1 MGGVDG
7 TTLRR
12 GEASPEPLGGRVL
25 KGRYRLVRKLAT
37 GHTGAI
43 YLAREIGTENRLAVK
58 VLHVKYAK
66 DDKGAQGFRR
76 LMLALAALS
85 KRHRHLVRVYECDWA
100 EDGRLFIAMEYL
112 EGRPLSDLLRQAGGL
127 EITRALH
134 LALQMAE
141 GVSAAHGVGI
151 VHADIQPQN
160 FLVLGKEET
169 VKLIGF
175 EWARLKS
182 VGPMDPL
189 LDTRGIPRAP
199 EYLAPEQI
207 EEGKISPQTDIYALG
222 VVLYQML
229 TGVVPFRA
237 ATPEGVLAMH
247 LHTAPTPLKALRP
260 EIPVMVEANVL
271 QALAKDPKWRGNT
284 VTEVVSEFPHE
295 LAVERARGK
304 AGPIRG
310 LRTALQTGK
319 DKARRIAT
327 NYGTA
332 SWGWKLAVITGLLIL
347 LALPLWWMAS
357 ARQAAEVSSAQ
368 SPHQSLEAAPRSEPA
383 SASEPIWKANA
394 VPLLPSQDSQGRT
407 SPEPSPPE
415 SAAQGGGKPAER
427 ESTPAPKHGMA
438 ESPSSARILATP
450 GREAPD
456 TQAPNTKAD
465 THGGPPDPTEVI
477 DWLLKHRET
486 VRQ

>member
-1 MGGVDG
+1 MGGVG
-7 TTLRR
+7 ETTLKR

-37 GHTGAI
+37 GHLGVV
-43 YLAREIGTENRLAVK
+43 YLAREIGTEARVAVK
-58 VLHVKYAK
+58 VLHAKYAQ
-66 DDKGAQGFRR
+66 DDKGVKGFRR

-85 KRHRHLVRVYECDWA
+85 KRQRHLVRVYECDRA

-112 EGRPLSDLLRQAGGL
+112 ECRPLGDLLRQGGPL

-141 GVSAAHGVGI
+141 GLSAVHGVGI
-151 VHADIQPQN
+151 VHTDVHPQN
-160 FLVLGKEET
+160 FLVLGEEET

-175 EWARLKS
+175 ERARLKS

-189 LDTRGIPRAP
+189 LDTQGLPRAP

-237 ATPEGVLAMH
+237 ATPEAVRALH
-247 LHTAPTPLKALRP
+247 RHTAPTPLKALRP

-271 QALAKDPKWRGNT
+271 QALEKDPKWRGNT
-284 VTEVVSEFPHE
+284 VKDVVSEFPHE

-304 AGPIRG
+304 GGPIRG
-310 LRTALQTGK
+310 LRTALQAGK
-319 DKARRIAT
+319 DRARSLGTR
-327 NYGTA
+327 YGTA
-332 SWGWKLAVITGLLIL
+332 SWKLAGVTGLLIL
-347 LALPLWWMAS
+347 LAVPLGWMAS
-357 ARQAAEVSSAQ
+357 ARQAPEVSSAPPPQ
-368 SPHQSLEAAPRSEPA
+368 QSLNTAPRFEPA
-383 SASEPIWKANA
+383 STREPGWKANE

-407 SPEPSPPE
+407 SPEPSPPAPE
-415 SAAQGGGKPAER
+415 STAPEVGKPAE
-427 ESTPAPKHGMA
+427 ELPPPAPTHRMA
-438 ESPSSARILATP
+438 ESPPNARPLGGPRGKVADT
-450 GREAPD
+450 RAPD
-456 TQAPNTKAD
+456 TQAPKTKAD
-465 THGGPPDPTEVI
+465 THGGAPDPTEVI
-477 DWLLKHRET
+477 DWLLKHR
-486 VRQ
+486 